1 MKTLLVLR
9 HGKSS
14 WADPELDD
22 HDRPLK
28 KRGRRG
34 AVSIGEQ
41 LRDAGLAPDLVLS
54 STASRAEAT
63 ARGCLAASGAAA
75 RLEPTRTLYGSG
87 AGRHIEEIGRRA
99 RDKDDIVMIV
109 GHNPDLEDL
118 VNLLAGEPVILKT
131 AYLAVIVLDIASW
144 ADLAR
149 ARGRLDRL
157 LRPQV

>member
-14 WADPELDD
+14 WTDPGLDD

-34 AVSIGEQ
+34 AGSIGEQ
-41 LRDAGLAPDLVLS
+41 LRDAGLEPDLVLS
-54 STASRAEAT
+54 STARRASST
-63 ARGCLAASGAAA
+63 ARRCLAAGGFTA
-75 RLEPTRTLYGSG
+75 RLELTRELYGSG
-87 AGRHIEEIGRRA
+87 ASRHLAVIGGQA
-99 RDKDDIVMIV
+99 AEDDETVMVV

-118 VNLLAGEPVILKT
+118 VAVLTGEPVTLKT
-131 AYLAVIVLDIASW
+131 AYLAVVSIDIGSW
-144 ADLAR
+144 ADLAG

-157 LRPQV
+157 LRP